1 MRLVVDRSC
10 PSPGGG
16 TQGDGGSS
24 AVYKTPINSS
34 DKNRIRS
41 VCHKKNIN
49 RNSAS
54 WASHKSGGGA
64 SVSPTRMIVDGKL
77 KFGVMPD
84 KNPKGNGYWKN
95 MVITSI
101 GDSYQPS

>member
-1 MRLVVDRSC
+1 MWIGAAH
-10 PSPGGG
+10 PPGDV
-16 TQGDGGSS
+16 QGDGGSS